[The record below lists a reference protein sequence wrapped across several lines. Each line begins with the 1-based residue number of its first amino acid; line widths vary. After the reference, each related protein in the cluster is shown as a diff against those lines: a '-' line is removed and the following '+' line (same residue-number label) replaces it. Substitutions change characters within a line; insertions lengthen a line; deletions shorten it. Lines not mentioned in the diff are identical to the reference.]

1 MLWTWM
7 CFRKL
12 WQQPTRTPSLQH
24 STEEPPSQEI
34 ELQMFSSFYLHME
47 GTRCSCF
54 FHFPHAFSRWWLH
67 CCPAPLTVPETIE
80 AFSQPEMHPLKWTG
94 SLPSAKRINGD
105 LMGSW
110 DRMNWKDRHVRRD
123 YWWTARMEQYWK
135 EAPGLKVEA
144 CCMSSAHSGTM
155 WWFMMQSNLVKTSF
169 QICLFNYHATWAA
182 HTLNKDNT
190 PSKQVHM
197 AHRTNG
203 WRQWSLW
210 AQPFTSTHN
219 LEFSNPDLHSTIQQ
233 INSLWLNYSYIFWIY
248 RCPVS
253 RTWAFGYHWFL
264 FLIMRS
270 WTNQAFEFTYVCVT
284 SLI

>member
-123 YWWTARMEQYWK
+123 YCVGSCHGSDGL
-135 EAPGLKVEA
+135 PGWNNTGRRLRDWRLRRV
-144 CCMSSAHSGTM
+144 
-155 WWFMMQSNLVKTSF
+155 V
-169 QICLFNYHATWAA
+169 WAA
-182 HTLNKDNT
+182 LTLGLCGD
-190 PSKQVHM
+190 
-197 AHRTNG
+197 
-203 WRQWSLW
+203 
-210 AQPFTSTHN
+210 
-219 LEFSNPDLHSTIQQ
+219 
-233 INSLWLNYSYIFWIY
+233 
-248 RCPVS
+248 
-253 RTWAFGYHWFL
+253 
-264 FLIMRS
+264 S
-270 WTNQAFEFTYVCVT
+270 WCRAT
-284 SLI
+284 